1 MDTPDPGG
9 AGGPG
14 ACWSPTSP
22 GRGEADANCTYTFT
36 LRPGVR
42 YAPPVNREVTAR
54 DFITAIQRLYD
65 KQTPSYAQPY
75 ADVIAGAKPFGAGRA
90 KRISGL
96 AAPTPTPSRSPW
108 SSRPATSCPS
118 SPCRCSL
125 PCPGSTR
132 PTTRWGS
139 TRRARGRL
147 RPLQPDH
154 LHPGKAHRPGPQ
166 PQLGPGHRPPA
177 PRLGRPHP
185 DQVRG

>member
-75 ADVIAGAKPFGAGRA
+75 ADVIAGGKPFGAGRA

-139 TRRARGRL
+139 TTTGTWSAPAPTT
-147 RPLQPDH
+147 RPPTSRES
-154 LHPGKAHRPGPQ
+154 HRPGPQ